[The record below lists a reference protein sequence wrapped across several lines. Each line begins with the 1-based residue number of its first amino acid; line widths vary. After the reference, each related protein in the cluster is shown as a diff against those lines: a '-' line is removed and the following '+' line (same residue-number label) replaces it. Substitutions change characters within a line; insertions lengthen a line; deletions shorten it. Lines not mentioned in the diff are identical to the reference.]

1 MKKIFKV
8 LMVLLLCNLKC
19 YSQNTFEQTITTT
32 IPAAVNITAF
42 NQALSKGVINPATG
56 NLSSLSAS
64 FNIQTNGE
72 DCDYN
77 YIVQAKLNTKTGET
91 NAYFRNSNRDYII
104 LGNVSSSN
112 LPTLN
117 AVNNIKSSTPSSS
130 SNGNAIAYPITNILT
145 NVQSAAMQTSS
156 NYGGL
161 YYNVQMGNSQNGN
174 FVQTLGNVPLT
185 NTYSIADDRAG
196 TYQATVTFSAI
207 RNP

>member
-1 MKKIFKV
+1 
-8 LMVLLLCNLKC
+8 MVLLFCNLKC
-19 YSQNTFEQTITTT
+19 YSQTTFEQAITTT

-42 NQALSKGVINPATG
+42 NQALSKGVINPTTG

-72 DCDYN
+72 DCDYS
-77 YIVQAKLNTKTGET
+77 YIVQAKLNTKTGEA
-91 NAYFRNSNRDYII
+91 NAYFRNSNKDYII

-117 AVNNIKSSTPSSS
+117 AINNIKSSTPTSS
-130 SNGNAIAYPITNILT
+130 SNGNAIAYPITNVLT
-145 NVQSAAMQTSS
+145 NVQSATMQTNSS
-156 NYGGL
+156 YGGL
-161 YYNVQMGNSQNGN
+161 YYAVQMGTSQNGN

-185 NTYSIADDRAG
+185 NTYSIAADRAG